1 MKNYYKDLED
11 AIEKFST
18 DDESR
23 EFLLDVIRKSD
34 VEIFDIF
41 SREKIKED
49 LKDEDVFDYFD
60 ESDLMEMV
68 VDRYSID
75 DLYPSEEIKELF
87 ISLIEGKI

>member
-23 EFLLDVIRKSD
+23 EFLLDVIRKSG

-49 LKDEDVFDYFD
+49 LKGEDVFDYFD

-68 VDRYSID
+68 VKRYRID
-75 DLYPSEEIKELF
+75 DLYPSEDIKDFF
-87 ISLIEGKI
+87 ITLIDEEF

>member
-1 MKNYYKDLED
+1 MKNYYKDLEE
-11 AIEKFST
+11 AIERFST

-49 LKDEDVFDYFD
+49 LKGEDVFDYFD
-60 ESDLMEMV
+60 ESDLMEAV
-68 VDRYSID
+68 VNRYRID
-75 DLYPSEEIKELF
+75 DLYPSEDIKDFL
-87 ISLIEGKI
+87 ISLIDEEF